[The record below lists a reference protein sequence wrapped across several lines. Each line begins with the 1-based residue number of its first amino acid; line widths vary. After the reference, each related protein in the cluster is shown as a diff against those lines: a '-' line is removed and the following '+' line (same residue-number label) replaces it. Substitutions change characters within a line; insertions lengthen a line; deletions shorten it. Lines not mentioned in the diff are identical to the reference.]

1 MWILIERDFMSKQMI
16 LRHSGPSPFCRKVDI
31 VAKHHGLDGQIAAQ
45 DVDMND
51 ESETLRLQ
59 NPLGKIPALILDNG
73 QNIYDSQVIVEYLES
88 IGDSAPVMPHGA
100 GRIEKLTQY
109 ALANGITEA
118 CLLVVYEK
126 RMRPEEKYFQG
137 IVDYQLGKVAR
148 GIDRVASD
156 LPSLETLDIANITT
170 AVMLEYMDL
179 RINADLKNGT
189 ELGGNMGQWRETN
202 PELIEWLNGFY
213 KLCPYFAETRPY

>member
-1 MWILIERDFMSKQMI
+1 MSKQMI

-31 VAKHHGLDGQIAAQ
+31 VAKHHGLDGQITAQ

-59 NPLGKIPALILDNG
+59 NPLGKIPALILDTG
-73 QNIYDSQVIVEYLES
+73 QNIYDSQVIVEYLEE
-88 IGDSAPVMPHGA
+88 IGNGAALMPTGA

-109 ALANGITEA
+109 ALANGMTEA

-126 RMRPEEKYFQG
+126 RMRPEDKYHQG
-137 IVDYQLGKVAR
+137 FVDYQLGKIGR
-148 GIDRVASD
+148 GLDRLLSD
-156 LPSLETLDIANITT
+156 LPGLDELGIANITT

-179 RINADLKNGT
+179 RINDDLKNGT
-189 ELGGNMGQWRETN
+189 DLGRHKGIWRDSHAGLEA
-202 PELIEWLNGFY
+202 WLAGFE
-213 KLCPYFAETRPY
+213 KLCPYFGETRAF